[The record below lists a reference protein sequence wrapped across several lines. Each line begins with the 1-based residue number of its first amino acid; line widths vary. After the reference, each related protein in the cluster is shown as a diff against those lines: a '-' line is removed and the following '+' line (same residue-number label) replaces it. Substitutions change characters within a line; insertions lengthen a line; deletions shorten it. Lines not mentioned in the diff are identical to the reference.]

1 MKLFNL
7 IEESFINLFKVS
19 KKVWFIGII
28 ITILSGGLILQKS
41 YDFNSLS
48 DITYNEEYSKDI
60 TNSDMIDQEI
70 ISNENEFESG
80 SFTFGLGSMILILV
94 LVLLVLFIIGFII
107 SLLVNIAYYYL
118 YYNLDHDLFTS
129 SLNRAPLGLVTKVN
143 AIVLLKI
150 IGGTILFV
158 IPGIIIGLKY
168 APVNYVLCKNPNMSS
183 KEILEKT
190 RKLSK
195 GFKWKI
201 FIYNVAIGILGVI
214 AILLCSPNMYVN
226 GYIWIDVI
234 SMLLSFVILTLMT
247 VYTGIFN
254 INLYKKIYSL
264 KEEVF

>member
-1 MKLFNL
+1 MKLFDL

-28 ITILSGGLILQKS
+28 ITILSGGLILQES

-48 DITYNEEYSKDI
+48 DITYDEEYNTENTSYDVI
-60 TNSDMIDQEI
+60 NQEI
-70 ISNENEFESG
+70 SSNENEFESG
-80 SFTFGLGSMILILV
+80 SFAFGLGSMILILI
-94 LVLLVLFIIGFII
+94 LVLLVLLVVVFII

-118 YYNLDHDLFTS
+118 YYNLNHDLFTG
-129 SLNRAPLGLVTKVN
+129 SLNRASLGLVTKVN

-150 IGGTILFV
+150 IGGTILFI
-158 IPGIIIGLKY
+158 IPGIVIGLKY
-168 APVNYVLCKNPNMSS
+168 APVNYILCKNPDMSS

-201 FIYNVAIGILGVI
+201 FIYNVTIGILGII
-214 AILLCSPNMYVN
+214 AILLCSPNMYVSV
-226 GYIWIDVI
+226 YILIDAI
-234 SMLLSFVILTLMT
+234 SMLLLFVISTIMT

-254 INLYKKIYSL
+254 INLYEKIYSL